1 MVFFFAE
8 NYYKYHYSN
17 TCSNAF
23 IFMVILILF
32 AILLPFFTNVSSV
45 DRFWHPNTV
54 FTDHPIV
61 QYQNEFLLQLSTSN
75 GKTVNFY
82 KDHLLEDDNI
92 MLSSIN
98 IETQDYSNKD
108 IINIIKFKGHIDI
121 ENNPTSEEIDNN
133 YNEIKFFI
141 FFDYYMIED
150 ANFHIRSKSHI
161 FYSLSSSNERITKFK
176 ANGDLI
182 LKQNKGLIET
192 YFMKNE
198 GSNLKFNEEINEVL
212 NDPFSRDEN
221 YYFEIRKN
229 NIYVEKGENNDNGID
244 FEITVN
250 IPYYQDIIVQLPH
263 YTNLKNKWVLYSMLF
278 FPTLF
283 VCYWLMELVIDNQIF
298 KTRIKS
304 DIPIKL

>member
-1 MVFFFAE
+1 MVFFFSE

-17 TCSNAF
+17 ACSISF
-23 IFMVILILF
+23 IFMVALILF
-32 AILLPFFTNVSSV
+32 SILLPFFTNFSSL
-45 DRFWHPNTV
+45 DKFWHPNTV

-61 QYQNEFLLQLSTSN
+61 QYQNEFLLQLSTSD
-75 GKTVNFY
+75 GKTVNLY
-82 KDHLLEDDNI
+82 KDNLLDNEVI
-92 MLSSIN
+92 LSSLN

-108 IINIIKFKGHIDI
+108 IINCIKFKGSIIDDG
-121 ENNPTSEEIDNN
+121 NNNF
-133 YNEIKFFI
+133 NEIKFFI
-141 FFDYYMIED
+141 FFDYYMTENV
-150 ANFHIRSKSHI
+150 NFYIRSKAHI
-161 FYSLSSSNERITKFK
+161 FYSLSSSQDSISKFK

-198 GSNLKFNEEINEVL
+198 GKNLTFDEEINEVL
-212 NDPFSRDEN
+212 NDPFSRDDN
-221 YYFEIRKN
+221 YYFEIKKN
-229 NIYVEKGENNDNGID
+229 NIFIERGNNDNEIE

-283 VCYWLMELVIDNQIF
+283 VCYWLMGLVIDNQIF

>member
-1 MVFFFAE
+1 MVLFFSE

-17 TCSNAF
+17 ICSNAF

-32 AILLPFFTNVSSV
+32 TLLLPFFTNFSSL
-45 DRFWHPNTV
+45 DKFWHPNTV

-61 QYQNEFLLQLSTSN
+61 NYQNEFLLQLSNSD
-75 GKTVNFY
+75 GKTINFY
-82 KDHLLEDDNI
+82 NDKLIEENTIL
-92 MLSSIN
+92 SIN
-98 IETQDYSNKD
+98 IETQDYSNKE
-108 IINIIKFKGHIDI
+108 IINCIKINGHIDKP
-121 ENNPTSEEIDNN
+121 NNIN

-141 FFDYYMIED
+141 FFDYYLVED
-150 ANFHIRSKSHI
+150 ANFHIRSKAHI
-161 FYSLSSSNERITKFK
+161 FHSLSSSEDSISTFK

-198 GSNLKFNEEINEVL
+198 GKDLTFDEEINEIL

-221 YYFEIRKN
+221 YYFEFRKN
-229 NIYVEKGENNDNGID
+229 IIYVERGNAADEDID

>member
-1 MVFFFAE
+1 MVFFFSE

-17 TCSNAF
+17 TCSITF
-23 IFMVILILF
+23 IFMVVLILF
-32 AILLPFFTNVSSV
+32 SILLPFFTNFSSL
-45 DRFWHPNTV
+45 DKFWHPNTV

-61 QYQNEFLLQLSTSN
+61 QYQNEFLLQLSNSD
-75 GKTVNFY
+75 GKTVNLY
-82 KDHLLEDDNI
+82 KDNLLDNEVI
-92 MLSSIN
+92 LSTLN

-108 IINIIKFKGHIDI
+108 IINCIKFKGSIIDDG
-121 ENNPTSEEIDNN
+121 NNNF
-133 YNEIKFFI
+133 NEIKFFI
-141 FFDYYMIED
+141 FFDYYMTENV
-150 ANFHIRSKSHI
+150 NFYIRSKAHI
-161 FYSLSSSNERITKFK
+161 FYSLSSSQDSISKFK

-198 GSNLKFNEEINEVL
+198 GKNLTFDEEINEVL
-212 NDPFSRDEN
+212 NDPFSRDDN
-221 YYFEIRKN
+221 YYFEIKKN
-229 NIYVEKGENNDNGID
+229 NIFIERGNNDNEIE

-283 VCYWLMELVIDNQIF
+283 VCYWLMGLVIDNQIF

>member
-1 MVFFFAE
+1 MVFFFSE

-17 TCSNAF
+17 ACSGIF
-23 IFMVILILF
+23 VFMVVLILF
-32 AILLPFFTNVSSV
+32 IILLPFFTNFSSL
-45 DRFWHPNTV
+45 DKFWHPNTV

-61 QYQNEFLLQLSTSN
+61 QYKNEFLLQLSTPE
-75 GKTVNFY
+75 GKTVNLY
-82 KDHLLEDDNI
+82 NDHLFDNDDV
-92 MLSSIN
+92 MLSSLN

-108 IINIIKFKGHIDI
+108 IINSIKFKGHIQKGDGV
-121 ENNPTSEEIDNN
+121 NH

-141 FFDYYMIED
+141 FFDYYITED
-150 ANFHIRSKSHI
+150 ANFHTRSKAHI
-161 FYSLSSSNERITKFK
+161 FYSLSSINEEISVFK
-176 ANGDLI
+176 ASGDLI
-182 LKQNKGLIET
+182 LKQNKGLIES

-198 GSNLKFNEEINEVL
+198 GKNLSFDEEINEVL

-221 YYFEIRKN
+221 YYFEFRKN
-229 NIYVEKGENNDNGID
+229 IIYAEKREVNNDGID
-244 FEITVN
+244 FDITVN

-283 VCYWLMELVIDNQIF
+283 VCYWLMGLVIDNQIF

>member
-1 MVFFFAE
+1 MVFFFTE

-17 TCSNAF
+17 ACSITF
-23 IFMVILILF
+23 IFMVVLILF
-32 AILLPFFTNVSSV
+32 IILLPFFTNFSSL
-45 DRFWHPNTV
+45 DKFWHPNVV

-61 QYQNEFLLQLSTSN
+61 QYQNEFLLQLSTPT
-75 GKTVNFY
+75 GETVDLY
-82 KDHLLEDDNI
+82 KDHLFDNTNNV
-92 MLSSIN
+92 MLSSLN

-108 IINIIKFKGHIDI
+108 IINCIKFQGHIDK
-121 ENNPTSEEIDNN
+121 NNAHI

-141 FFDYYMIED
+141 FFDYYMTED
-150 ANFHIRSKSHI
+150 ANFHIRSKAHI
-161 FYSLSSSNERITKFK
+161 FYSLSSSERSISKFK

-198 GSNLKFNEEINEVL
+198 GKNLTYDEEINEAL

-221 YYFEIRKN
+221 YYFEFRKN
-229 NIYVEKGENNDNGID
+229 IIFVEKGAVGEGID
-244 FEITVN
+244 FEITIN
-250 IPYYQDIIVQLPH
+250 IPYYQDILVQLPH

-278 FPTLF
+278 YPTLF
-283 VCYWLMELVIDNQIF
+283 VCYWLMGLVIDNQIF

>member
-1 MVFFFAE
+1 MVFFFTE

-17 TCSNAF
+17 ACSITF
-23 IFMVILILF
+23 IFMVALILF
-32 AILLPFFTNVSSV
+32 SILLPFFTNFSSL
-45 DRFWHPNTV
+45 DKFWHPNTV

-61 QYQNEFLLQLSTSN
+61 QYQNEFLLQLSNSD
-75 GKTVNFY
+75 GKTVNLY
-82 KDHLLEDDNI
+82 NDHLIDDNVI
-92 MLSSIN
+92 LSSFN
-98 IETQDYSNKD
+98 FEVQDYSNKD
-108 IINIIKFKGHIDI
+108 IINCIKFKGSIDK
-121 ENNPTSEEIDNN
+121 SSGDGF
-133 YNEIKFFI
+133 NEIKFFI
-141 FFDYYMIED
+141 FFDYYMTED
-150 ANFHIRSKSHI
+150 ANFHIRSKAHI
-161 FYSLSSSNERITKFK
+161 FYSLSSSQESISTFK

-198 GSNLKFNEEINEVL
+198 GKNLTFDEELNEVL
-212 NDPFSRDEN
+212 NDPFSRDDN
-221 YYFEIRKN
+221 YYFEFRKN
-229 NIYVEKGENNDNGID
+229 SIFVEKGDKEDIE

-250 IPYYQDIIVQLPH
+250 IPYYQDILVQLPH

-283 VCYWLMELVIDNQIF
+283 VCYWLMGLVIDNQIF

>member
-1 MVFFFAE
+1 MVFFFTE

-17 TCSNAF
+17 ACSITF
-23 IFMVILILF
+23 IFMVALILF
-32 AILLPFFTNVSSV
+32 SILLPFFTNFSSL
-45 DRFWHPNTV
+45 DKFWHPNTV

-61 QYQNEFLLQLSTSN
+61 QFQNEFLLQLSTSD
-75 GKTVNFY
+75 GKTVNLY
-82 KDHLLEDDNI
+82 NDQLLDNDV
-92 MLSSIN
+92 MLSSFN
-98 IETQDYSNKD
+98 FETQDYSNKD
-108 IINIIKFKGHIDI
+108 IINCIKFKGSIDKGT
-121 ENNPTSEEIDNN
+121 NNQF
-133 YNEIKFFI
+133 NEIKFFI
-141 FFDYYMIED
+141 FFDYYMTED
-150 ANFHIRSKSHI
+150 VNFHIRSKAHI
-161 FYSLSSSNERITKFK
+161 FYSLSSSQESISTFK

-198 GSNLKFNEEINEVL
+198 GKNLTFDEELNEVL
-212 NDPFSRDEN
+212 NDPFSRDDN
-221 YYFEIRKN
+221 YYFEFRKN
-229 NIYVEKGENNDNGID
+229 SIFVEKSNNNNEDIE

-250 IPYYQDIIVQLPH
+250 IPYYQDILVQLPH

-283 VCYWLMELVIDNQIF
+283 VCYWLMGLVIDNQIF